1 MKRLLTAVALGAAC
15 VGVGAARAQDSPLP
29 SEDRWAI
36 LIDATDEAANAKT
49 VAARAKF
56 CESLSKSGVPESH
69 IFVYSTD
76 ATDEARRPTR
86 ANVLAILDALRD
98 VDGKVELDPED
109 AETRRWRGSDSVAPC
124 EVQLYVI
131 AGGVSGEGD
140 GRTRNFIAPC
150 DAPLTE
156 ISGTDDERLI
166 DVATIEN
173 ALTKPKEDCY
183 PIDRVFLSIN
193 FWSTEATRGDGSA
206 SNLADVD
213 LKNVGS
219 RSAEDEDEKTAA
231 KGFSYVRVLTSDA
244 RFDDAT
250 VDSFYKTMTNGLEG
264 YADVARN
271 GDGWVGALELAEYV
285 RDNARD
291 GSVELFFNG
300 SASYSL
306 AVAERRVEP
315 VPSEIFAE
323 IEAQMTNAE
332 NRALQQSARNR
343 KNRVRVQAPKSNVG
357 GASNGQ
363 NDGTRGVSTQGGVL
377 R

>member
-29 SEDRWAI
+29 SENRWAI
-36 LIDATDEAANAKT
+36 LIDASDAASNAQT
-49 VAARAKF
+49 ATARAEF
-56 CESLSKSGVPESH
+56 CESLSQSGVPSSH

-86 ANVLAILDALRD
+86 ANVLTVLDALRD
-98 VDGKVELDPED
+98 VDGRVRLDPED
-109 AETRRWRGSDSVAPC
+109 AETRRWRGSDLDAPC

-131 AGGVSGEGD
+131 AAGVSSEDD
-140 GRTRNFIAPC
+140 GQTRNFIAPC

-166 DVATIEN
+166 DVATIED
-173 ALTKPKEDCY
+173 ALTKPAGY

-193 FWSTEATRGDGSA
+193 FWSTEATRGADSA

-213 LKNVGS
+213 LKSVGS
-219 RSAEDEDEKTAA
+219 RSADDEEENATA

-250 VDSFYKTMTNGLEG
+250 VDSFYKTLTTGLEG

-291 GSVELFFNG
+291 GTVELFFNG

-315 VPSEIFAE
+315 IPAEVFAE
-323 IEAQMTNAE
+323 IEAVMTNPK
-332 NRALQQSARNR
+332 NRALQESARNR
-343 KNRVRVQAPKSNVG
+343 KNRARVQAPKAND
-357 GASNGQ
+357 GASSGRTA
-363 NDGTRGVSTQGGVL
+363 GTRGGSEKGGVL

>member
-15 VGVGAARAQDSPLP
+15 IGVGAARAQDSPLP
-29 SEDRWAI
+29 AENRWAI
-36 LIDATDEAANAKT
+36 LIDASDEAANAKT
-49 VAARAKF
+49 AAARAEF
-56 CESLSKSGVPESH
+56 CESLSKSGVPSSH

-76 ATDEARRPTR
+76 ATDAARRPTQ

-98 VDGKVELDPED
+98 VDGKVRLDPEG
-109 AETRRWRGSDSVAPC
+109 AETRRWRGSDSAAPC

-131 AGGVSGEGD
+131 AGGVSVED
-140 GRTRNFIAPC
+140 GGQTRNFIAPC
-150 DAPLTE
+150 DAPSTE
-156 ISGTDDERLI
+156 ISGADDERLI
-166 DVATIEN
+166 DVATIES

-193 FWSTEATRGDGSA
+193 FWSTEATRGADSA

-213 LKNVGS
+213 LTSVGS
-219 RSAEDEDEKTAA
+219 RSSDDEEEDNTA

-264 YADVARN
+264 YADEARN

-315 VPSEIFAE
+315 IPAEIFAE
-323 IEAQMTNAE
+323 IEAALTNPK
-332 NRALQQSARNR
+332 NRALQESARNR
-343 KNRVRVQAPKSNVG
+343 KNRARVQASKANG
-357 GASNGQ
+357 GAANGQ
-363 NDGTRGVSTQGGVL
+363 SAGTRGGSEKGGVL

>member
-15 VGVGAARAQDSPLP
+15 IGVGAARAQDSPLP
-29 SEDRWAI
+29 SENRWAI
-36 LIDATDEAANAKT
+36 LIDASDAASSAQT
-49 VAARAKF
+49 ATARAEF
-56 CESLSKSGVPESH
+56 CESLSKSGVPSSH

-86 ANVLAILDALRD
+86 ANVLAVLDALRD
-98 VDGKVELDPED
+98 VDDRVELDPEG
-109 AETRRWRGSDSVAPC
+109 AETRRWRGSDPDAPC
-124 EVQLYVI
+124 EVQLYVV
-131 AGGVSGEGD
+131 AGGVASEDD
-140 GRTRNFIAPC
+140 GKTRNFIAPC

-156 ISGTDDERLI
+156 ISGADDERLI

-173 ALTKPKEDCY
+173 ALTKPEGY

-193 FWSTEATRGDGSA
+193 FWSTEATRGAGSA

-213 LKNVGS
+213 LTSVGS
-219 RSAEDEDEKTAA
+219 RSASDEDENAKA

-250 VDSFYKTMTNGLEG
+250 VDSFYKTTASGLEG
-264 YADVARN
+264 YADVASN

-291 GSVELFFNG
+291 GTVELFYDG

-315 VPSEIFAE
+315 IPAEIFAE
-323 IEAQMTNAE
+323 IEAAMTNPK
-332 NRALQQSARNR
+332 NRALQESARNR
-343 KNRVRVQAPKSNVG
+343 KNRARVQAPKANG
-357 GASNGQ
+357 GASSEQ
-363 NDGTRGVSTQGGVL
+363 NAGTRGGSEKGGVL